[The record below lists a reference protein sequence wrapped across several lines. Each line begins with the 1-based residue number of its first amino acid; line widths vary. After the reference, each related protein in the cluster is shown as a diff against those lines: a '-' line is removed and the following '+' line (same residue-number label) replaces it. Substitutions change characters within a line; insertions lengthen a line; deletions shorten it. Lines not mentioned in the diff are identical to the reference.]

1 MNSRSDIGLLQPTYH
16 LCCWPF
22 SAVELQKYWKRSHSL
37 ECYCQGQL
45 SERLCQLLLC
55 SCLPDGELSLYYKVL
70 LPTIAIFQPQKNC
83 NTTCNTKHATSIA
96 IPVAI
101 LKSIA
106 ILIAIIAILQYYQP
120 WPWRRFALSEHLL
133 VAFVLVANVPSCP
146 PHVRLRP

>member
-22 SAVELQKYWKRSHSL
+22 SAVVLQKYWKRSHSL

-83 NTTCNTKHATSIA
+83 NTKHATSIG

-101 LKSIA
+101 LKV
-106 ILIAIIAILQYYQP
+106 LQYLLQSLQYCNITNPGLQAIN
-120 WPWRRFALSEHLL
+120 RF
-133 VAFVLVANVPSCP
+133 FVFP
-146 PHVRLRP
+146 PHLINAATLHWESVET